1 MDSLTELLLFCTLLI
16 CQTKFSS
23 SLWRQLFFGDKWQ
36 SGMLLTGRFYQRT
49 QSVTLCLCVTNH
61 SLHGAIGI
69 SPQLCSRQPIFLI
82 NKVKQKIFQLCVM
95 LVEKKAERKGQNG
108 MEPLFL
114 CDSLKWRWD
123 GSGIL
128 RWVASDSTWGDGTW
142 FGPGNSRHAYVVLGK
157 CVVWLWSQTWV
168 EDQLS
173 HLPALQIEQFT

>member
-82 NKVKQKIFQLCVM
+82 NKVKQKIDHHHHPHQQQQAPLLKHLLGAGCCVK
-95 LVEKKAERKGQNG
+95 LFAHLNSLIPAALQGGDCYHAYFSDGDTKARKGQ
-108 MEPLFL
+108 
-114 CDSLKWRWD
+114 
-123 GSGIL
+123 
-128 RWVASDSTWGDGTW
+128 
-142 FGPGNSRHAYVVLGK
+142 
-157 CVVWLWSQTWV
+157 
-168 EDQLS
+168 
-173 HLPALQIEQFT
+173 